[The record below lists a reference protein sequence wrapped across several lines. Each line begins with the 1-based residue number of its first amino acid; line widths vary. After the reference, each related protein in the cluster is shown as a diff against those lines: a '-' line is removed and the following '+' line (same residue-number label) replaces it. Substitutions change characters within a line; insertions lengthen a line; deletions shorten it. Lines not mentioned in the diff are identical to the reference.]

1 MQWKT
6 YYDTKLQSQKR
17 TNLIGEKNMTEN
29 KIATKAVRLIEKTIR
44 ENGYRIDQIHLLNYT
59 KYNALREKM
68 KRTLRDNNVDLS
80 FKTGISKIHNIEVC
94 GNADGILTDY
104 YFHYI
109 KKHWEEQVMDKA
121 TLECFLKKHPKSKI
135 YMEDKF
141 GHVDE
146 TTKEELMETTFGKT
160 FTTMGIGSCAS
171 TIEES
176 VKLYKDKRNN
186 LKISRFCMKWD

>member
-1 MQWKT
+1 MKT
-6 YYDTKLQSQKR
+6 YEHIKKTQLQNNIKLLRNTYKMTCSDVSHMENNIRRPTLQS
-17 TNLIGEKNMTEN
+17 
-29 KIATKAVRLIEKTIR
+29 
-44 ENGYRIDQIHLLNYT
+44 
-59 KYNALREKM
+59 
-68 KRTLRDNNVDLS
+68 
-80 FKTGISKIHNIEVC
+80 
-94 GNADGILTDY
+94 
-104 YFHYI
+104 
-109 KKHWEEQVMDKA
+109 WELDKA